1 MKPKITQNIFYVKK
15 IFNVVK
21 ASHTRIRKP
30 IVVKSRFYDVFSYT
44 LAGECTY
51 ILEDGTEIHLKKDDI
66 LFLSHTQ
73 KYTFEVN
80 SDEYKYIFC
89 DFLLED
95 STDCKSGFFRP
106 TNVEYSDNLFRKL
119 HKNFNSSSKAS
130 IAKAISVFY
139 EIYALLMATDNP
151 DYLSHSTRTKIH
163 DMKAYMDLNFKNTS
177 LTIAELASTVGMS
190 EVYFRKLFKS
200 QFGTSPSQYITS
212 LRLNNAKELMLST
225 FMTLED
231 CALESGFSSLQY
243 FCRVFKKATGLT
255 PFNYRKQ
262 L

>member
-21 ASHTRIRKP
+21 ATHTHIRNP
-30 IVVKSRFYDVFSYT
+30 IKIRSRFYDAFSYT
-44 LAGECTY
+44 LSGECTY
-51 ILEDGTEIHLKKDDI
+51 VLEDGTEIHLKKGDI
-66 LFLSHTQ
+66 LFLSHTE

-95 STDCKSGFFRP
+95 NLVCKSDFFRP
-106 TNVEYSDNLFRKL
+106 TNEEYTENLFRKL
-119 HKNFNSSSKAS
+119 HKNFNNPSKSA
-130 IAKAISVFY
+130 IAKSISLFY
-139 EIYALLMATDNP
+139 EIYSLLMATDNP
-151 DYLSHSTRTKIH
+151 DYLSLNTRTKIN
-163 DMKAYMDLNFKNTS
+163 DIKSYMDLNFKNTT
-177 LTIAELASTVGMS
+177 LTISELASMIGMS

-200 QFGTSPSQYITS
+200 QFGTSPSQYIAS
-212 LRLNNAKELMLST
+212 LRLNKSKELMRST

-243 FCRVFKKATGLT
+243 FCRVFKKATGIT
-255 PFNYRKQ
+255 PSNYRKQ
-262 L
+262 V